1 MCSRHNYTLLRPTLY
16 VELQALK
23 TVLSNVE
30 LLGVDVG
37 FSKVQKSTGIAFV
50 RGDDLTVY
58 RANSTEVDRK
68 RLIPEGFSPSV
79 TAFDG
84 PLIPTGADPLTV
96 RLCEKFFSRGLF
108 SRRCKPGLS
117 HFGTGLALREA
128 TTEASRQF
136 SVYKSHTIEAFPNLF
151 LGVMVREE
159 DYNRIP
165 ALRRGQKFDW
175 LYDHAYEKIMFLRGY
190 MKLPEHVFKR
200 IVAEKDHEMRAAL
213 ICLLTAA
220 LEDAGTAIKAGNDDG
235 GWFWLPP
242 IELWE
247 KWALNAASHNLDEMA
262 EGTGIQPVR
271 VLPRLLPSKQM
282 P

>member
-1 MCSRHNYTLLRPTLY
+1 MRPTLY
-16 VELQALK
+16 VELQALNA
-23 TVLSNVE
+23 VLSTVE

-50 RGDDLTVY
+50 RGGDLTVY
-58 RANSTEVDRK
+58 RANSSEADRK
-68 RLIPEGFSPSV
+68 HLIPDGFSPTV

-84 PLIPTGADPLTV
+84 PLLPPGADPLTV
-96 RLCEKFFSRGLF
+96 RQCEKFFSRGLF

-117 HFGTGLALREA
+117 HFGTGLSLREA

-136 SVYKSHTIEAFPNLF
+136 SVYKNHVEAFPNLF

-159 DYNRIP
+159 DYAKIP

-190 MKLPEHVFKR
+190 MKLPEAVFKR
-200 IVAEKDHEMRAAL
+200 IVSEKDHEMRAAL

-220 LEDAGTAIKAGNDDG
+220 LEDAGTAIKAGNDHG

-247 KWALNAASHNLDEMA
+247 KWALNAALHNLNEMA